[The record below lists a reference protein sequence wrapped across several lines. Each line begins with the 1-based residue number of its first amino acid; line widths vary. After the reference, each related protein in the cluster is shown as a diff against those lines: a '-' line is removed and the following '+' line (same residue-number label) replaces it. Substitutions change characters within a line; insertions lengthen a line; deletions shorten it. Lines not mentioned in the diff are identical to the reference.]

1 MEDEGDGG
9 SDPASGRASPELD
22 RSVARCRRVADHL
35 RDTHAQKLAAEVL
48 ILGAA
53 ARREEDQARRDVLL
67 ARAKMIQ
74 GCVGTILQ
82 TADRLAGLV
91 E

>member
-1 MEDEGDGG
+1 MATPIIPYRT
-9 SDPASGRASPELD
+9 STFLFSYALIA
-22 RSVARCRRVADHL
+22 AADSIDSTL
-35 RDTHAQKLAAEVL
+35 YTDLGLKLAAEVL
-48 ILGAA
+48 LLGAA
-53 ARREEDQARRDVLL
+53 ARREKDQARRDVLL
-67 ARAKMIQ
+67 ARARMIQ